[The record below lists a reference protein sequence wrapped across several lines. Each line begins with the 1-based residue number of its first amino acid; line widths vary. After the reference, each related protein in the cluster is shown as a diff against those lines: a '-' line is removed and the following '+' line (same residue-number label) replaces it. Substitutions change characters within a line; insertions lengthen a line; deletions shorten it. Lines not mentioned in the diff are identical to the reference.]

1 MQKTILNYEPLF
13 LCSVV
18 AVSGGG
24 LCVHHQGRVPT
35 GGGRRIG
42 GVLLLLLLHVAAL
55 DYPSAGDADQDG
67 AVAATLPNLI
77 ENKALRIYIWEML
90 IFPFDFYLLPRPSEA
105 PRLLGQAEQDV

>member
-35 GGGRRIG
+35 GGGGRRG
-42 GVLLLLLLHVAAL
+42 GVLLLLLLLLLLHVAAL
-55 DYPSAGDADQDG
+55 DDPSAGDADQVRG
-67 AVAATLPNLI
+67 VAATLPSLI
-77 ENKALRIYIWEML
+77 ENKALYI
-90 IFPFDFYLLPRPSEA
+90 
-105 PRLLGQAEQDV
+105 

>member
-42 GVLLLLLLHVAAL
+42 GVLLLLLLLLHVAAL

-77 ENKALRIYIWEML
+77 ENKALRIYMGNANISL
-90 IFPFDFYLLPRPSEA
+90 
-105 PRLLGQAEQDV
+105 